1 MPAFISRWKS
11 SVQTMLDPIQAADAG
26 IYIVC
31 NAAAVRN
38 VEILSDQDVVG
49 GRMEES
55 AVSFFARHRSS
66 ARGELS

>member
-11 SVQTMLDPIQAADAG
+11 SVQAADAG

-31 NAAAVRN
+31 NSAAVRN
-38 VEILSDQDVVG
+38 AEILLDQDVVG